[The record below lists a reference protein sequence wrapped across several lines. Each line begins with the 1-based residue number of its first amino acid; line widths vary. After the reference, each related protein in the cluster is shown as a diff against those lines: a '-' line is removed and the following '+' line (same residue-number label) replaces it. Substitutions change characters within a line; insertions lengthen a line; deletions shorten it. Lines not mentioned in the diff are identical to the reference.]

1 MLPAPAGHR
10 NNQVGF
16 VILSF
21 ATDDL
26 KTLAVEWVIGVFY
39 CDGLLRTVGIMRLFP
54 GGDGQ
59 EIGRLYPERYCSF
72 VAAAG

>member
-10 NNQVGF
+10 NNQVGL

-21 ATDDL
+21 AADDL

-59 EIGRLYPERYCSF
+59 
-72 VAAAG
+72 

>member
-1 MLPAPAGHR
+1 MLPAPARHR
-10 NNQVGF
+10 NNQVGL

-21 ATDDL
+21 AADDL
-26 KTLAVEWVIGVFY
+26 KILAVEWVIGVFY

-59 EIGRLYPERYCSF
+59 
-72 VAAAG
+72 